1 MEIIIKHKWIE
12 HILGVSDILE
22 SNIDINK
29 FKKSITIRLKRQIK
43 QNLHDRINNTK
54 SIELLFNKK
63 KWT

>member
-1 MEIIIKHKWIE
+1 
-12 HILGVSDILE
+12 LGVSDILE

-63 KWT
+63 K